1 MNDLVPGSSIL
12 LVLLLTMVL
21 GISLMNNMRSTIY
34 MLDIARK
41 REQFEE
47 QYYAAQGLLNFGI
60 TYAIKQNIKQS
71 SDPFVINIDQW
82 PPYNENNYQGKL
94 KITKIKTKTGLA
106 LHLESLLVQNEIS
119 VCILSCRLSKQKNNI
134 LFNGRE
140 EEWFVISNF
149 QHGFFSV

>member
-21 GISLMNNMRSTIY
+21 SISLMNSMRTAIY

-60 TYAIKQNIKQS
+60 TYAIRQNIKQS
-71 SDPFVINIDQW
+71 NDPFVINIDQW
-82 PPYNENNYQGKL
+82 PPYNQNNYQGRL
-94 KITKIKTKTGLA
+94 KITKTGPA
-106 LHLESLLVQNEIS
+106 FHLESLLVQNEVP
-119 VCILSCRLSKQKNNI
+119 VCILSCRLSKQENNT

-140 EEWFVISNF
+140 KEWFVISNF
-149 QHGFFSV
+149 QHSFFSV

>member
-21 GISLMNNMRSTIY
+21 GISLMNSMRTTIY

-47 QYYAAQGLLNFGI
+47 QYHAAQGLLNFGI
-60 TYAIKQNIKQS
+60 TYAIRQNIKQS

-82 PPYNENNYQGKL
+82 PPYNKNNYQGRL
-94 KITKIKTKTGLA
+94 KITKTGPA
-106 LHLESLLVQNEIS
+106 LHLESLLVQNEVP
-119 VCILSCRLSKQKNNI
+119 VCILSCRLSKQENSI
-134 LFNGRE
+134 PFNGRE
-140 EEWFVISNF
+140 KEWFVISNF
-149 QHGFFSV
+149 QHGFSSV